1 MRAVLVREAKGSM
14 EEIELDIGLA
24 KNEIFH
30 ILGGPGTF
38 IGQWPRTDI
47 VIMKCG
53 SARRFTMSNENILRP
68 PFHDEQV
75 MGPILMIRMDKNADH
90 QDFTLEECLERGLV
104 STPDC

>member
-1 MRAVLVREAKGSM
+1 MRAVLVREGKGCV
-14 EEIELDIGLA
+14 EEIELDISPS

-38 IGQWPRTDI
+38 IGQWPRMDV
-47 VIMKCG
+47 VIMKRG
-53 SARRFTMSNENILRP
+53 ASRTSVAKNQNILRP
-68 PFHDEQV
+68 PFHDETV

-104 STPDC
+104 STPAR